1 MKRLQRRCDHP
12 IVPLSPE
19 ALYRQCDPTQFDFET
34 TADLPELGEVIGQ
47 ERAVAAVR
55 FGIGIQRDGYNLFAL
70 GPNGTGKFTAVNQF
84 ISQKA
89 ATEPVP
95 PDWCYVFN
103 FKQPHKPQA
112 LQLPPGRGMRL
123 AEEMDKLVEGLFT
136 VLPAALESESYQR
149 QRKSIEEAYRQ
160 KQERALEELTHKA
173 KERNIALIS
182 TPMGMAFAP
191 LRDKEVI
198 SPDEFLQLPTEEQKR
213 MEADVQALQD
223 ELQRIVRQA
232 PQWKREMQ
240 AKLRQLN
247 EEVARETVI
256 PLFDEVRQGYEG
268 LPNVLAYLEA
278 VQRDVVENA
287 DYFLA
292 GEAAGAEEQGSPR
305 GRPSL
310 TRYQVNVL
318 VNRNGSNGAPVVY
331 EDHPTH
337 PNLIGRVEYR
347 SHMGVLVTDF
357 TLIKPGA
364 LHQANGGYLLLDARK
379 VLLQAYAWEGLKLAL
394 RSHHITIESLGQILG
409 WSSTASL
416 EPEPIPLNV
425 KVVLLGER
433 LLYYLLCAH
442 DPDFDELFKVVVDFE
457 DEMVRDPA
465 NNLLYARLIG
475 SLARKEQLRHFDRG
489 AVARVIEQSARLAG
503 DAERLSMHMQS
514 VADLLREAD
523 YWAGQANRDVVTAA
537 DVQQAIDA
545 QLHRAGRLRERM
557 LEVTLRGT
565 VLIDTD
571 GAKVGQVNGLSVI
584 DLGRHAFGRPSRI
597 TARVRLGKGEVV
609 DIERQ
614 VELGG
619 PIHSKGVL
627 ILASFLA
634 SRYAA
639 DRPLS
644 ISASLVFEQSYSG
657 VEGDSAS
664 SAELYALLSALADV
678 PIQQSLAVT
687 GSVNQ
692 YGQVQAIGGVN
703 EKIEGFF
710 DLCQARGLTGT
721 QGVLIPAANVKNLML
736 RADVVQAA
744 RDGRFHIYAVE
755 TIDQGME
762 ILTGLLA
769 GEPDEN
775 GRYPEG
781 SLNHRVEARLAE
793 MAEKVRAFSHP
804 AEDKAT

>member
-1 MKRLQRRCDHP
+1 MNR
-12 IVPLSPE
+12 IAPLPPE
-19 ALYRQCDPTQFDFET
+19 ALYRPCDPSQFTFAT
-34 TADLPELGEVIGQ
+34 TADLPELSEVIGQ

-55 FGIGIQRDGYNLFAL
+55 FGVTIQRDGYNLFAL

-89 ATEPVP
+89 AAEPVP

-103 FKQPHKPQA
+103 FKQPHKPQV

-136 VLPAALESESYQR
+136 VLPAALESESYHR
-149 QRKSIEEAYRQ
+149 QRKSIEEEYRQ

-173 KERNIALIS
+173 KERTIALIS

-198 SPDEFLQLPTEEQKR
+198 SPDDFIKLPPEEQKR
-213 MEADVQALQD
+213 VEADVQALQD
-223 ELQRIVRQA
+223 ELQRIIRQA

-240 AKLRQLN
+240 AKLQQLN
-247 EEVARETVI
+247 EEVARVTVI
-256 PLFDEVRQGYEG
+256 PLFDEVRQGYDS

-278 VQRDVVENA
+278 VQRDVIENA

-292 GEAAGAEEQGSPR
+292 GEAAEDEEQPSPR
-305 GRPSL
+305 ARPSL

-318 VNRNGSNGAPVVY
+318 VNRNGSSGAPVIC

-347 SHMGVLVTDF
+347 SHMGVLMTDF

-394 RSHHITIESLGQILG
+394 RAHHITIESLGQILG

-433 LLYYLLCAH
+433 LLYYLLCAY

-465 NNLLYARLIG
+465 SNLLYARLIG
-475 SLARKEQLRHFDRG
+475 SLARKEQLRHFDQG
-489 AVARVIEQSARLAG
+489 AVARVVEQSARLAG

-557 LEVTLRGT
+557 QEVTLRGT

-571 GAKVGQVNGLSVI
+571 GAQVGQVNGLSVI
-584 DLGRHAFGRPSRI
+584 DLGRYAFGRPSRI

-664 SAELYALLSALADV
+664 SAELYALLSALAGV

-744 RDGRFHIYAVE
+744 RDGRFHIYAVA

-762 ILTGLLA
+762 ILTGLPA
-769 GEPDEN
+769 GEIAED
-775 GRYPEG
+775 GCYPEG

-793 MAEKVRAFSHP
+793 MAEKVRAFSRP
-804 AEDKAT
+804 GEDKEA

>member
-781 SLNHRVEARLAE
+781 SLNHRVEALLAE

>member
-1 MKRLQRRCDHP
+1 MNR
-12 IVPLSPE
+12 IVPLPPE
-19 ALYRQCDPTQFDFET
+19 ALYRPCDPSQFTFAT
-34 TADLPELGEVIGQ
+34 TADLPELTEVIGQ

-55 FGIGIQRDGYNLFAL
+55 FGVTIQRDGYNLFAL

-89 ATEPVP
+89 AAEPVP

-136 VLPAALESESYQR
+136 VLPAALESESYHR
-149 QRKSIEEAYRQ
+149 QRKSIEEEYRQ
-160 KQERALEELTHKA
+160 KQERVLEELTHKA

-191 LRDKEVI
+191 LREKEVI
-198 SPDEFLQLPTEEQKR
+198 SPDDFIKLPPEEQKR
-213 MEADVQALQD
+213 VEADVQALQD
-223 ELQRIVRQA
+223 ELQRIIRQA
-232 PQWKREMQ
+232 PQWKRELQ

-247 EEVARETVI
+247 EEVARVTVA
-256 PLFDEVRQGYEG
+256 PLFDEVRQGYDT

-278 VQRDVVENA
+278 VQRDVIENA

-292 GEAAGAEEQGSPR
+292 SEAAGDEEQASPR
-305 GRPSL
+305 ARPSL

-318 VNRNGSNGAPVVY
+318 VNRNGSSGAPVIY

-347 SHMGVLVTDF
+347 SHMGVLMTDF

-394 RSHHITIESLGQILG
+394 RAHHITIESLGQILG

-433 LLYYLLCAH
+433 LLYYLLCAY
-442 DPDFDELFKVVVDFE
+442 DPDFDELFKVVVDFD

-465 NNLLYARLIG
+465 SNLLYARLIG
-475 SLARKEQLRHFDRG
+475 SLARKEQLRHFDQR
-489 AVARVIEQSARLAG
+489 AVARVAEQSARLAG

-557 LEVTLRGT
+557 QEVTLRGT

-571 GAKVGQVNGLSVI
+571 GAQVGQVNGLSVI
-584 DLGRHAFGRPSRI
+584 DLGRYAFGRPSRI

-664 SAELYALLSALADV
+664 SAELYALLSALSGV
-678 PIQQSLAVT
+678 PLQQSLAVT

-710 DLCQARGLTGT
+710 DLCQARGLTGA

-744 RDGRFHIYAVE
+744 RDGHFHIYAVE
-755 TIDQGME
+755 TIDQGIE
-762 ILTGLLA
+762 ILTGLPA
-769 GEPDEN
+769 GEADEH

-781 SLNHRVEARLAE
+781 SLNHGVAARLAE

-804 AEDKAT
+804 GEDKEA